1 MTVVAD
7 IQKHYNVATQT
18 MQMDSNLCLRCS
30 NDLNSPS
37 HVNSP
42 FAMKLVKSSDSVI
55 SETKSSVSDSTQNE
69 KLFSPAKKDQD
80 LTINPILSHH
90 RLCERAN
97 NVGNHNN
104 EFLPMLVSP
113 KLTHISSSSSS
124 VSKAAGN
131 VCSPKSN
138 TLGLERKLD
147 VVQNDSYESH
157 ENMTKLSGVKYE
169 NDVDLLLSTDPMI
182 NDSIANDT
190 DNDDLLC
197 NEKTYLLEKTEI
209 APSPI
214 FRKSNNVASRS
225 MILRTPELNR
235 NKNATTSP
243 AGPSSC
249 STAGKNSSESY
260 AIHDTDKVTN
270 KSDSLRGAGNGSTNS
285 LWSRTSSRDG
295 FKMFENFNRNLIK
308 TIKAENPK
316 MKGPRICALR
326 IQTGSNNIL
335 IDDGLEDNMEIIS
348 PVVYTRRPRLLDEEL
363 DDEKDVTLAYDCK
376 ISMVMSD
383 IQKKPIILNEKST
396 DMKFHESEIVLP
408 LYEKQNKTPEPDM
421 KAPIIAQPPTV
432 PSNQQQQQ
440 QPLPNYAYSRTTTN
454 DSVLSEV
461 DLKRQQLSRVAEWV
475 QNNSKINDVENN
487 FPIKETDGD
496 LINLLDTQNF
506 PSSQQDNKHLIFN
519 RTTNEIHSKSN
530 LNNNNSENATEKG
543 HKNLLD
549 NVNITTA
556 TDVASSSSLL
566 NKKTEI
572 AQHAPPAVNNDNF
585 TNNPS
590 NKNNSI
596 NLYKYFKLYSSQ
608 QSDYEDD
615 EDLQYENGNDDD
627 CCEDDYD
634 EEEASEKNLDD
645 ENQIDLAQM
654 EYNVKQFLLKQNEWS
669 IHNKMAP
676 GGATRLSTNV
686 AETTTKV
693 KPRRTETNL

>member
-1 MTVVAD
+1 MTVLAD
-7 IQKHYNVATQT
+7 IQKHYTVSTQT
-18 MQMDSNLCLRCS
+18 IQTDSNLCLRCS

-80 LTINPILSHH
+80 LTINPMLGHH
-90 RLCERAN
+90 RLCDRAN
-97 NVGNHNN
+97 IANHT
-104 EFLPMLVSP
+104 EFLPMIVSP
-113 KLTHISSSSSS
+113 NKLTHISSSSSS
-124 VSKAAGN
+124 VSKAAGKN
-131 VCSPKSN
+131 VCSPN
-138 TLGLERKLD
+138 NNNLLERKLD
-147 VVQNDSYESH
+147 VIQNDSYESH
-157 ENMTKLSGVKYE
+157 ENMTKLSGKYE
-169 NDVDLLLSTDPMI
+169 NDVDLLLSTDPI
-182 NDSIANDT
+182 LDSVTIDT

-209 APSPI
+209 ASPV
-214 FRKSNNVASRS
+214 FRKSNNIASRS

-235 NKNATTSP
+235 NKNSTTSP

-383 IQKKPIILNEKST
+383 VQKKPIILNEKST
-396 DMKFHESEIVLP
+396 DMTTDIILP
-408 LYEKQNKTPEPDM
+408 LHDKQKAIHKTPEPNIPNDI
-421 KAPIIAQPPTV
+421 KPITQATPV
-432 PSNQQQQQ
+432 AVQQQQ
-440 QPLPNYAYSRTTTN
+440 QPLPNYAYTRTTTN
-454 DSVLSEV
+454 DSMLSEV
-461 DLKRQQLSRVAEWV
+461 DLKRQQLTRVAEWV

-487 FPIKETDGD
+487 FPIKDTDGD
-496 LINLLDTQNF
+496 LINLLDNQNF
-506 PSSQQDNKHLIFN
+506 PSQDNKHLIFN
-519 RTTNEIHSKSN
+519 RTNIVATESHKTNIQ
-530 LNNNNSENATEKG
+530 NNNCNNSENAIDKT
-543 HKNLLD
+543 HKSLLD
-549 NVNITTA
+549 TVNITTSDAA
-556 TDVASSSSLL
+556 TSSSSLL
-566 NKKTEI
+566 NKKSEL
-572 AQHAPPAVNNDNF
+572 AQHTAAAATTNDNF
-585 TNNPS
+585 TNNPTT

-615 EDLQYENGNDDD
+615 EDMQYENGNDDD
-627 CCEDDYD
+627 CCDDDYD
-634 EEEASEKNLDD
+634 EEETSEKNLDD

-676 GGATRLSTNV
+676 GGARLATGTTEN
-686 AETTTKV
+686 TTKV
-693 KPRRTETNL
+693 KPHRTETNL